1 MASSHNSGRVSEIVQ
16 ALNLS
21 ISGLFPV
28 ITENSGEFRA
38 AVILDICFE
47 TFGSF
52 GRRRHRGWRG
62 DVVGGASVGEYGGG
76 CRCC

>member
-21 ISGLFPV
+21 LSGLFPA
-28 ITENSGEFRA
+28 ITENSGEFGA
-38 AVILDICFE
+38 SVDLDICFE
-47 TFGSF
+47 TFGNF
-52 GRRRHRGWRG
+52 GRRRRRGWRG
-62 DVVGGASVGEYGGG
+62 DVVDGEYGGG